1 MGQAKQ
7 RKAEIEAL
15 KAQGTKPKSKS
26 KTLDGYRPD
35 AGLNSQDDT
44 NYYWLQVGEMIQA
57 TTGVGARSYT
67 LKGQKYLEVNT
78 PVDIMNFEGDTH
90 LAPKSAD
97 GYFAT
102 LRFTPELLEEF
113 SEQIAKGAM
122 SIRVAG
128 VPAEVETSPAGE
140 QFRIID
146 VQSSWS
152 AGNTNGFMSYGVM
165 TRGRMIMTDSQELSA
180 HYKSVAANLVAQ

>member
-15 KAQGTKPKSKS
+15 KAQGTKAKPS
-26 KTLDGYRPD
+26 LDGYRPD
-35 AGLNSQDDT
+35 AGFNSQEGT

-90 LAPKSAD
+90 LAPKTAD

-165 TRGRMIMTDSQELSA
+165 TRGRMIMTDSQKLSA

>member
-7 RKAEIEAL
+7 RKAEIDAL
-15 KAQGTKPKSKS
+15 KAKSPKSKANP
-26 KTLDGYRPD
+26 TLAGYRPD
-35 AGLNSQDDT
+35 AGYNSQEGT
-44 NYYWLQVGEMIQA
+44 NYYWLQVTEMIQA
-57 TTGVGARSYT
+57 TAGIGARGYT
-67 LKGQKYLEVNT
+67 MNGQKYLEVNT
-78 PVDIMNFEGDTH
+78 PVDIMDFEGNVQ
-90 LAPKSAD
+90 LAPKTAE

-140 QFRIID
+140 KFRIID
-146 VQSSWS
+146 SQSSWS
-152 AGNTNGFMSYGVM
+152 AGNNGGFMSYFVAS
-165 TRGRMIMTDSQELSA
+165 RGNMINTNSQQLAA
-180 HYKSVAANLVAQ
+180 HYKSVAAKLVAA